1 MREERGGGSS
11 LRKKKSQ
18 QTARAQKAPPRRA
31 LSYLGTRGR
40 FGAVGKCE
48 KPCKR
53 LEACPW
59 RVRGGVAPGASAGR
73 LALLDLS
80 PEATGLGAESE
91 GGSSGPRA
99 PRRACPSGLRGKLQP
114 EPGKRLPAPPHLRP
128 PRGPPTRRHPSL
140 PPEDPLPP
148 PGTLCRRRP
157 RLWGFRTAGRALIL
171 KPVPS
176 AQPPPR
182 EVPHSEPCCGQEG
195 VGDHAGGTPRRP
207 RGQAF
212 LGPGLR
218 LKLNVDLSLVH
229 KHFFIHPLLL
239 PGGH

>member
-1 MREERGGGSS
+1 MACGGNSSLSLGSDYPPPPTSARRVGHRLEGTRASRRVGSLHPGGG
-11 LRKKKSQ
+11 
-18 QTARAQKAPPRRA
+18 
-31 LSYLGTRGR
+31 
-40 FGAVGKCE
+40 
-48 KPCKR
+48 
-53 LEACPW
+53 
-59 RVRGGVAPGASAGR
+59 APG
-73 LALLDLS
+73 
-80 PEATGLGAESE
+80 
-91 GGSSGPRA
+91 
-99 PRRACPSGLRGKLQP
+99 Q
-114 EPGKRLPAPPHLRP
+114 
-128 PRGPPTRRHPSL
+128 
-140 PPEDPLPP
+140 P

>member
-73 LALLDLS
+73 LALHDLS

-114 EPGKRLPAPPHLRP
+114 EPGKRLPAPPTSARRVGHRLEGTRASRRVGSLHP
-128 PRGPPTRRHPSL
+128 GGGGRRASHRGPSAA
-140 PPEDPLPP
+140 
-148 PGTLCRRRP
+148 
-157 RLWGFRTAGRALIL
+157 AGLG
-171 KPVPS
+171 
-176 AQPPPR
+176 
-182 EVPHSEPCCGQEG
+182 CGG
-195 VGDHAGGTPRRP
+195 L
-207 RGQAF
+207 GQ
-212 LGPGLR
+212 L
-218 LKLNVDLSLVH
+218 DVH
-229 KHFFIHPLLL
+229 
-239 PGGH
+239 